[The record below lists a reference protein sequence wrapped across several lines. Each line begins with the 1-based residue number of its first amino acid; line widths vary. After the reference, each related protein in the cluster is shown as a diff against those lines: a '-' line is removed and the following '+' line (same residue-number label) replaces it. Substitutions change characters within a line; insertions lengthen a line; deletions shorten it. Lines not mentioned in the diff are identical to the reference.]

1 MTEKKIHWKTA
12 QKLAKESGTP
22 EVSEEVIETQEP
34 LVEELIVETKQPKA
48 EPAQKGK
55 TEWTVVYDDRGV
67 HKEFTYKL
75 SDTED
80 AYERAL
86 KVALKK
92 GGKVI

>member
-1 MTEKKIHWKTA
+1 MTEKKVHWKTA
-12 QKLAKESGTP
+12 QKLAKES
-22 EVSEEVIETQEP
+22 ETQEVSDEVVETSEP
-34 LVEELIVETKQPKA
+34 VIEELIVETKQPKA
-48 EPAQKGK
+48 TQKGK